1 MSLDIALLLAQ
12 DGLTNGTI
20 YALLALAIVMVF
32 TVTRII
38 LVPQGEFVSYGALT
52 LASFQL
58 GKIPAVVWLVLAA
71 GWACLLLDC
80 VHDLRRGR
88 RLSLLYSGAT
98 NVVLPTVAVGLIFAL
113 VPQHPPLW
121 VLIVLTLLLIV
132 PSGPMLYRLAFQPL
146 QNASVL
152 ILLIVAVA
160 VEFVLMGFGLYFFG
174 AEGARTPVF
183 SDASLGLGGMTISAQ
198 SLIVLGTSVMLAAI
212 FYAIFEHTMIGKA
225 LRAIA
230 FNRVGARLVG
240 ISPTLAGKIVF
251 AATAAAGTLSGILI
265 GPIST
270 MNYDTGFVIG
280 LKGFVGAL
288 IGGFAVY
295 PLAALGAIFIGLLES
310 FSSFWA
316 SGFKE
321 AIVFTLVIP
330 LLLVRN
336 LYTPAQQEEEE

>member
-1 MSLDIALLLAQ
+1 M
-12 DGLTNGTI
+12 
-20 YALLALAIVMVF
+20 
-32 TVTRII
+32 
-38 LVPQGEFVSYGALT
+38 
-52 LASFQL
+52 
-58 GKIPAVVWLVLAA
+58 
-71 GWACLLLDC
+71 
-80 VHDLRRGR
+80 
-88 RLSLLYSGAT
+88 
-98 NVVLPTVAVGLIFAL
+98 
-113 VPQHPPLW
+113 
-121 VLIVLTLLLIV
+121 LIVLTLLLIV

-183 SDASLGLGGMTISAQ
+183 SNASLALGGMTISAQ
-198 SLIVLGTSVMLAAI
+198 SLIVLGTSVMFAAI

-251 AATAAAGTLSGILI
+251 AATAAAGALSGILI

-270 MNYDTGFVIG
+270 IFYDTGFLIG
-280 LKGFVGAL
+280 LKGFV
-288 IGGFAVY
+288 
-295 PLAALGAIFIGLLES
+295 AALFGGLPSTRSLRSGRSSSVCSKS

-316 SGFKE
+316 SAFKE
-321 AIVFTLVIP
+321 VIVFTCHPPAPGPQPVDAGPAGGRGMSAARLGRAA
-330 LLLVRN
+330 LLLFIATAPFLVPHFWITVLNYIGLAASSRSGWCCS
-336 LYTPAQQEEEE
+336 PASAGSPRSARRLSSASAPTRLPT